1 MYHCD
6 TYADRPEDFQLSF
19 FFMRKELFILP
30 RQLRLTHKSI
40 YNPKI
45 HRRFYNMATAKH
57 IQLSTS
63 DAGVFSHNPRE
74 DSAKR
79 ASELLQRDMKEH
91 HIFFNEKRFH
101 STTIFVLNISL
112 GYSR

>member
-1 MYHCD
+1 
-6 TYADRPEDFQLSF
+6 
-19 FFMRKELFILP
+19 MRKELLILP
-30 RQLRLTHKSI
+30 QQLSLTSKPL
-40 YNPKI
+40 YTVKV
-45 HRRFYNMATAKH
+45 HRRLYNMATATH
-57 IQLSTS
+57 VHLSTS

-101 STTIFVLNISL
+101 SMTMVIPEDRLLKLLLTDSL
-112 GYSR
+112 CLQIT